1 MMILLLYII
10 LLLSIIL
17 ISTQVIAYDK
27 LQVHLVGHSHDDPG
41 IIIILLLYILYC

>member
-1 MMILLLYII
+1 MLLLLYII

-17 ISTQVIAYDK
+17 ISTQVSAHDNK

-41 IIIILLLYILYC
+41 IIILLLLYIV